1 MVLLVASL
9 GRRIE
14 EAMGCNRA
22 TSTKT
27 TCCTPACGLW
37 GKVEV
42 LEKEQLLPPLEQR
55 GIRFPFAFFTG
66 FTVPLHLFPVRSR
79 FFSKL
84 FGLSVAHATPE
95 MLVFAVGKLRPCL
108 HLFISISCMNLR
120 CSYSLHGIQVPRSQQ
135 VPRTRIYFRNV
146 VPLDSEG
153 RGLIERRCGQITGPA
168 HPPPRRMPG
177 PSQSALRIVLH
188 QYWVKKLRRGVRLRS
203 APYLSTLIPAAYRGE
218 GGGYAY

>member
-1 MVLLVASL
+1 VVRAELKPEQALAIAERLKEPYSTMVLLVASL

-66 FTVPLHLFPVRSR
+66 FTVPLHLFPFLVRSR

-95 MLVFAVGKLRPCL
+95 MLVFGKRQTNHVL
-108 HLFISISCMNLR
+108 
-120 CSYSLHGIQVPRSQQ
+120 G
-135 VPRTRIYFRNV
+135 
-146 VPLDSEG
+146 
-153 RGLIERRCGQITGPA
+153 
-168 HPPPRRMPG
+168 
-177 PSQSALRIVLH
+177 SARVLC
-188 QYWVKKLRRGVRLRS
+188 
-203 APYLSTLIPAAYRGE
+203 
-218 GGGYAY
+218 